1 MQSQKTSG
9 VRMKAG
15 TVMRRGGQGEGQ
27 KDLILPG
34 GPTRDHARYMLIS
47 LLTSNLQEHPVKCT

>member
-1 MQSQKTSG
+1 MI
-9 VRMKAG
+9 
-15 TVMRRGGQGEGQ
+15 RRSGQGEGQ

-34 GPTRDHARYMLIS
+34 GPTQDHARRMLAS